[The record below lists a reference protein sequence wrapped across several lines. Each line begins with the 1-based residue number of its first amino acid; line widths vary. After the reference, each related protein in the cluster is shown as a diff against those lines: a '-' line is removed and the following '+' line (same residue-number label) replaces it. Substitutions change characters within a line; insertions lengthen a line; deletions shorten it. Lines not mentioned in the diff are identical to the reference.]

1 MSSSEA
7 RRLRRKNVKLR
18 DKAKLMI
25 LKEYP
30 KLMEDPEM
38 RRKTFEAVDNA
49 NIAVDN
55 KGKIQIMYEQNNDD
69 LKNLK

>member
-7 RRLRRKNVKLR
+7 RRLRRKNAKLR

-30 KLMEDPEM
+30 KLMEDPEHS
-38 RRKTFEAVDNA
+38 R
-49 NIAVDN
+49 
-55 KGKIQIMYEQNNDD
+55 
-69 LKNLK
+69 L

>member
-7 RRLRRKNVKLR
+7 RRLRRKNAKLR

-25 LKEYP
+25 LKDYP

>member
-7 RRLRRKNVKLR
+7 RRLRRKNAKLR

-55 KGKIQIMYEQNNDD
+55 KGQIQIMYEQNNDD

>member
-7 RRLRRKNVKLR
+7 RRLRRKNAKLR

>member
-7 RRLRRKNVKLR
+7 RRLRRKNAKLR

-38 RRKTFEAVDNA
+38 RKKTFEAVDNA

-55 KGKIQIMYEQNNDD
+55 KGQIQIMYEQNNDD

>member
-7 RRLRRKNVKLR
+7 RRLRRKNAKLR

-38 RRKTFEAVDNA
+38 RRKTFEAVNNA

>member
-7 RRLRRKNVKLR
+7 RRLRRKNAKLR

-25 LKEYP
+25 LKEYS

>member
-7 RRLRRKNVKLR
+7 RRLRRKNAKLR

-55 KGKIQIMYEQNNDD
+55 KGKIQIMYEHNNDD

>member
-7 RRLRRKNVKLR
+7 RRLRRKNAKLR

-49 NIAVDN
+49 NIAVDS
-55 KGKIQIMYEQNNDD
+55 KGQIQIMYEQNNDD

>member
-1 MSSSEA
+1 MP
-7 RRLRRKNVKLR
+7 
-18 DKAKLMI
+18 
-25 LKEYP
+25 YP
-30 KLMEDPEM
+30 KLMEDLEM

>member
-1 MSSSEA
+1 MNPSDQEIEKV
-7 RRLRRKNVKLR
+7 LKLV
-18 DKAKLMI
+18 
-25 LKEYP
+25 KEYS

>member
-7 RRLRRKNVKLR
+7 RRLRRKNAKLR

-49 NIAVDN
+49 NIAVDI

>member
-7 RRLRRKNVKLR
+7 RRLRRKNAKLR

-30 KLMEDPEM
+30 KLMEDLEM